1 MHELN
6 QIFSEWK
13 TDEFVYDVKEVEADL
28 TRIAQTK
35 NGFIEVLDVDSIM
48 KCWILSNP
56 YEIQLKRYRMN
67 GANHARMKMYDLLL
81 QYHQDLIAPHL
92 LIPTHIVKN
101 TNINLSDVSV
111 LFEAPRWRVLS
122 RPQFDLF
129 AIRVCKW
136 NGEEMRNPIYV
147 EYEASKVGIFNTKII
162 STVQNSRDTQKNEVT
177 MPTMKDTN
185 HRSQQIV
192 NVGA

>member
-1 MHELN
+1 MHHTMIDQTKKRMRKTTKRMHELN

-101 TNINLSDVSV
+101 TICQFITVNKQITNINLSDVIV
-111 LFEAPRWRVLS
+111 LFEAPSWRVLS

-129 AIRVCKW
+129 AI
-136 NGEEMRNPIYV
+136 GEHGM
-147 EYEASKVGIFNTKII
+147 
-162 STVQNSRDTQKNEVT
+162 
-177 MPTMKDTN
+177 
-185 HRSQQIV
+185 
-192 NVGA
+192 